1 MTKDRFFDAFGQIE
15 PTYVLAA
22 GDILYSGKEV
32 RMPPVRAVHT
42 ILIAA
47 AIAVLMTLTAYA
59 AGWFG
64 LSDRLINAPGEHT
77 AVSSGEAAEILD
89 TLRPI
94 HHRDYISLSGVAG
107 SPEYQAAAEWLAFRG
122 SYADMKSAEQLD
134 RGESYYEWRD
144 LERGFA
150 SDAQAKEICR
160 LYQVWDAAMWEKLQ
174 EIAARY
180 GLSLHTART
189 LIPGD
194 LNQSRDYGRYEDGS
208 FTVSA
213 AAEIEQ
219 KSYMYD
225 FYFER
230 DGYIPCDDM
239 VTGGTDEYAEWEY
252 TNAHGQSVSIAV
264 RDVSTN
270 ASWRQ
275 YDFLIFCSANSATMT
290 VSARYGYP
298 VGDTADEKL
307 FMEQLADSIDFA
319 SVAAAGT
326 PEEALAILGGAV

>member
-22 GDILYSGKEV
+22 GDILYGGKEV
-32 RMPPVRAVHT
+32 RMPPVRAVRT

-64 LSDRLINAPGEHT
+64 LSDRLINDLGEHVD
-77 AVSSGEAAEILD
+77 VSSGEAAEILD

-94 HHRDYISLSGVAG
+94 HHRNYISLSGVAG

-122 SYADMKSAEQLD
+122 SYADIKSAEQLD
-134 RGESYYEWRD
+134 RGEPYYEWRD

-150 SDAQAKEICR
+150 PDAQAKEICR

-208 FTVSA
+208 FAVSA

-219 KSYMYD
+219 KS
-225 FYFER
+225 
-230 DGYIPCDDM
+230 
-239 VTGGTDEYAEWEY
+239 
-252 TNAHGQSVSIAV
+252 
-264 RDVSTN
+264 
-270 ASWRQ
+270 
-275 YDFLIFCSANSATMT
+275 
-290 VSARYGYP
+290 
-298 VGDTADEKL
+298 
-307 FMEQLADSIDFA
+307 
-319 SVAAAGT
+319 
-326 PEEALAILGGAV
+326 

>member
-1 MTKDRFFDAFGQIE
+1 
-15 PTYVLAA
+15 
-22 GDILYSGKEV
+22 
-32 RMPPVRAVHT
+32 
-42 ILIAA
+42 
-47 AIAVLMTLTAYA
+47 
-59 AGWFG
+59 
-64 LSDRLINAPGEHT
+64 
-77 AVSSGEAAEILD
+77 
-89 TLRPI
+89 
-94 HHRDYISLSGVAG
+94 
-107 SPEYQAAAEWLAFRG
+107 
-122 SYADMKSAEQLD
+122 MKSAEQLD
-134 RGESYYEWRD
+134 RGEPYYEWRD

-150 SDAQAKEICR
+150 PDAQAKEICR

-208 FTVSA
+208 FAVSA

-239 VTGGTDEYAEWEY
+239 VTGGTDEYSEWEY

-275 YDFLIFCSANSATMT
+275 YDFLIFCSADGATMT
-290 VSARYGYP
+290 VYARYGYP
-298 VGDTADEKL
+298 VEDAADEKL